1 MRHFSGSKQENDKGD
16 RMSRARSAR
25 DGFAIAGPQWQDLR
39 ASIGRHLPNT
49 KLLRSLVP
57 ILLSAFF
64 AVALIG
70 FAIQVVHAKRVAFD
84 SARHQLA
91 LIADLASTSLKEK
104 ALSSSMN
111 WQSALA
117 ASLPRGATAD
127 GRTALL
133 ADAESEIQARAPLDG
148 AASGNLLTILGPQ
161 QPLTTFGAE
170 AGVLRLT
177 LLDGTDAIVT
187 VRNVPQT
194 DAQVAFV
201 QPVGAALADWRRD
214 ASLEITLLVCAGL
227 VLALL
232 AGGLWYLAPSSGRED
247 DDASTKELTEAL
259 PGCGVWRWNLARG
272 HVHWSAPMYRLL
284 GLEPAGKAM
293 AFRAISQ
300 ALHPE
305 DDLRGEIDRH
315 LRDGVSVFD
324 QTFRLRHADGHW
336 VGLRLRGHITR
347 STPDREPCLT
357 GIAVI
362 DDLDVAPGSA
372 EANARLR
379 DAVETISEAFVLWD
393 RENRLVMCNS
403 KYQQFHGL
411 PDDMVRPGS
420 PYDEVIASA
429 SEPIVSKRVAVPGK
443 DDNDSRTYEA
453 QIEDGRWLHINER
466 RTRDGGYVSVGT
478 DITVLKE
485 SQHLLAESEQQLRA
499 SVSELRLSRR
509 ELEQQKQQ
517 LVDLAEKYALEKNR
531 AEAANRAK
539 SEFLANISHELRTP
553 LNAVIGF
560 SEVMQQALFGPI
572 GHPKYQEYA
581 RDIYASGSYLLE
593 VINDILDMS
602 KIEAGRMS
610 LDVDT
615 IDVADIVEDSMKVVS
630 QAAAERNIALGRHGP
645 QHLTLEADRRAL
657 KQVFLNLLSNAVKFT
672 RDGGSVDVHLSRSR
686 GHVKIT
692 IKDTGIGIPE
702 ADIAKLGR
710 PFEQVE
716 NQFSKSHQGSGL
728 GLAISRALVELHGGT
743 LRVNSREG
751 QGTTVACTLP
761 MRPVIAEEEHKF
773 AASA

>member
-1 MRHFSGSKQENDKGD
+1 MARV
-16 RMSRARSAR
+16 RSAH
-25 DGFAIAGPQWQDLR
+25 DGFALAGPHWQDFR
-39 ASIGRHLPNT
+39 AIIGRHLPNAE
-49 KLLRSLVP
+49 LLRRLVP
-57 ILLSAFF
+57 LL
-64 AVALIG
+64 LIG
-70 FAIQVVHAKRVAFD
+70 FVLVALTGFTFQLTHSKRA
-84 SARHQLA
+84 ALGAATHQLA
-91 LIADLASTSLKEK
+91 LIADSTALNLKDK
-104 ALSSSMN
+104 TLSSGAN
-111 WQSALA
+111 WQGALA
-117 ASLPRGATAD
+117 ESLSKGATAD
-127 GRTALL
+127 GSSALL
-133 ADAESEIQARAPLDG
+133 ADAEGTIRARAPLDG
-148 AASGNLLTILGPQ
+148 SHMGNLLTILGPQ

-170 AGVLRLT
+170 AGVLRLS

-194 DAQVAFV
+194 DAQLAFI
-201 QPVGAALADWRRD
+201 QPVDAALAEWSSAAR
-214 ASLEITLLVCAGL
+214 LEITLLALTGL
-227 VLALL
+227 VLALF
-232 AGGLWYLAPSSGRED
+232 AGGLWYLAPGAARAD
-247 DDASTKELTEAL
+247 DGALAKELTEAL

-284 GLEPAGKAM
+284 GLEPTGKAM

-300 ALHPE
+300 ALHPD
-305 DDLRGEIDRH
+305 DDLRGEIDRR
-315 LRDGVSVFD
+315 LGEGSSVFD
-324 QTFRLRHADGHW
+324 RCFRLRHANGHF
-336 VGLRLRGHITR
+336 VALRLRGHITR
-347 STPDREPCLT
+347 PLPDREPCLT

-362 DDLDVAPGSA
+362 AEQDLAPGSA
-372 EANARLR
+372 DENARLR

-393 RENRLVMCNS
+393 RDNRLVMCNS

-411 PDDMVRPGS
+411 ADDTVRAGS
-420 PYDEVIASA
+420 PYDEVIAAA
-429 SEPIVSKRVAVPGK
+429 SEPIVSKRVAVAGT
-443 DDNDSRTYEA
+443 DDDDSRTYEA

-478 DITVLKE
+478 DITVLKQ
-485 SQHLLAESEQQLRA
+485 SQQRLAESEQQLRA

-560 SEVMQQALFGPI
+560 SEVMQQALFGPL

-581 RDIYASGSYLLE
+581 RDIYTSGAYLLE

-610 LDVDT
+610 LDVSNVDL
-615 IDVADIVEDSMKVVS
+615 ADIVADSMKVVS
-630 QAAAERNIALGRHGP
+630 QAAAERNITLDRHGP
-645 QHLTLEADRRAL
+645 QHLVLEADRRAL

-686 GHVKIT
+686 GHVKIA
-692 IKDTGIGIPE
+692 IKDTGIGIAE
-702 ADIAKLGR
+702 DDIAKLGR

-728 GLAISRALVELHGGT
+728 GLAISRALVELHGGA
-743 LRVNSREG
+743 LRITSREG
-751 QGTTVACTLP
+751 QGTTVTCTLP
-761 MRPVIAEEEHKF
+761 VRPVMTGEEPQL

>member
-1 MRHFSGSKQENDKGD
+1 MAL
-16 RMSRARSAR
+16 ARSAR
-25 DGFAIAGPQWQDLR
+25 GGFAIAGPQWQDLR
-39 ASIGRHLPNT
+39 ALVGRHLPRAQ
-49 KLLRSLVP
+49 LLRRLVP
-57 ILLSAFF
+57 ILIIAFAF
-64 AVALIG
+64 VVLIG
-70 FAIQVVHAKRVAFD
+70 FVFQFLHGKRTELD
-84 SARHQLA
+84 SARHKLGLMADVAA
-91 LIADLASTSLKEK
+91 LNLQDKT
-104 ALSSSMN
+104 LSSSTS
-111 WQSALA
+111 WQAALA
-117 ASLPRGATAD
+117 ASLPRGAIAD

-133 ADAESEIQARAPLDG
+133 ADAEGNIQGRAPLDG
-148 AASGNLLTILGPQ
+148 APSGNLLTILGPQ
-161 QPLTTFGAE
+161 QPLTIFGAD
-170 AGVLRLT
+170 AGVLRIT
-177 LLDGTDAIVT
+177 LMDDTDAIVT
-187 VRNVPQT
+187 VRDVPKT
-194 DAQVAFV
+194 DAQLAFI
-201 QPVGAALADWRRD
+201 QPVEEALADWRSRT
-214 ASLEITLLVCAGL
+214 SLEITLLVCTGL

-232 AGGLWYLAPSSGRED
+232 AGGLWYLAPPVPRED
-247 DDASTKELTEAL
+247 DDGLTKELTEAL

-272 HVHWSAPMYRLL
+272 HVHWSASMYRML
-284 GLEPAGKAM
+284 GLEPAEKAM
-293 AFRAISQ
+293 SFRFIAQ

-315 LRDGVSVFD
+315 LRDGASLFD
-324 QTFRLRHADGHW
+324 GNFRLRHADGDW

-347 STPDREPCLT
+347 NTRREPRLT
-357 GIAVI
+357 GIAV
-362 DDLDVAPGSA
+362 VADHDRAPSSND
-372 EANARLR
+372 ANARLR

-393 RENRLVMCNS
+393 NENRLVMCNS

-429 SEPIVSKRVAVPGK
+429 SEPIVSKRVAVAGK
-443 DDNDSRTYEA
+443 HDDTRTYEA

-485 SQHLLAESEQQLRA
+485 SQQRLAESEGQLRA
-499 SVSELRLSRR
+499 SVAELRLSRR

-517 LVDLAEKYALEKNR
+517 LVDLAEKYAWEKNR

-560 SEVMQQALFGPI
+560 SEVMQQTLFGPL

-581 RDIYASGSYLLE
+581 RDIYASGTYLLE

-610 LDVDT
+610 LDVGS

-630 QAAAERNIALGRHGP
+630 QAAAERNITLDRHGP

-686 GHVKIT
+686 GFVKIA

-702 ADIAKLGR
+702 TDIAKLGR

-743 LRVNSREG
+743 LRIASREG
-751 QGTTVACTLP
+751 QGTTVTCMLP
-761 MRPVIAEEEHKF
+761 LRPVIAEEEPKL

>member
-1 MRHFSGSKQENDKGD
+1 MARV
-16 RMSRARSAR
+16 RSAH
-25 DGFAIAGPQWQDLR
+25 DGFAFVGPHWQDLR
-39 ASIGRHLPNT
+39 AIVGRHLPNAELT
-49 KLLRSLVP
+49 RRLVP
-57 ILLSAFF
+57 LLLIGFV

-70 FAIQVVHAKRVAFD
+70 FTFQIIHSRNTALDAA
-84 SARHQLA
+84 SYQLA
-91 LIADLASTSLKEK
+91 LIADSTALNLKDK
-104 ALSSSMN
+104 TLSSSTN
-111 WQSALA
+111 WQTALA
-117 ASLPRGATAD
+117 DSLPKGATAD
-127 GRTALL
+127 GRNALL
-133 ADAESEIQARAPLDG
+133 ADAEGAIQAQAPLG
-148 AASGNLLTILGPQ
+148 GPRNGNLLTILGPQ

-170 AGVLRLT
+170 AGVLRLS

-194 DAQVAFV
+194 DAQLAFI
-201 QPVGAALADWRRD
+201 QPIDAALAGWKGAAR
-214 ASLEITLLVCAGL
+214 LEITLLALTGF

-232 AGGLWYLAPSSGRED
+232 AGGLWYLAPATARAD
-247 DDASTKELTEAL
+247 DGALAKELTEAL

-272 HVHWSAPMYRLL
+272 HVHWSAPMYRML
-284 GLEPAGKAM
+284 GLEPSAKAM
-293 AFRAISQ
+293 SFRIISQ

-305 DDLRGEIDRH
+305 DDLRGAIDRQ
-315 LRDGVSVFD
+315 LREGASVFD
-324 QTFRLRHADGHW
+324 GCFRLCHAHGHW
-336 VGLRLRGHITR
+336 ITLRLRGHITR
-347 STPDREPCLT
+347 SLPDREPYLS

-362 DDLDVAPGSA
+362 ADHAITPGSVD
-372 EANARLR
+372 ENARLR

-393 RENRLVMCNS
+393 RDNHLVMCNS

-411 PDDMVRPGS
+411 ADDTVHPGAS
-420 PYDEVIASA
+420 YDEVIAAA
-429 SEPIVSKRVAVPGK
+429 SEPIVSKRVAVAGTY
-443 DDNDSRTYEA
+443 DDDSRTYEA
-453 QIEDGRWLHINER
+453 QLEDGRWLHINER

-485 SQHLLAESEQQLRA
+485 SQQRLAESEQQLRA
-499 SVSELRLSRR
+499 SVAELRLSRR

-560 SEVMQQALFGPI
+560 SEVMQQALFGPL

-581 RDIYASGSYLLE
+581 RDIYASGAYLLE

-610 LDVDT
+610 LDVGNVDL
-615 IDVADIVEDSMKVVS
+615 ADIVEDSMKVVS
-630 QAAAERNIALGRHGP
+630 QTAADRNISLSRHGP
-645 QHLTLEADRRAL
+645 QHLTIEADRRAL

-672 RDGGSVDVHLSRSR
+672 RDRGSVDVHLSRSR
-686 GHVKIT
+686 GWVKIA
-692 IKDTGIGIPE
+692 IKDTGIGIAE

-743 LRVNSREG
+743 LRITSRER
-751 QGTTVACTLP
+751 QGTTVTCTLP
-761 MRPVIAEEEHKF
+761 MRPVMAGEEPTL
-773 AASA
+773 AATA